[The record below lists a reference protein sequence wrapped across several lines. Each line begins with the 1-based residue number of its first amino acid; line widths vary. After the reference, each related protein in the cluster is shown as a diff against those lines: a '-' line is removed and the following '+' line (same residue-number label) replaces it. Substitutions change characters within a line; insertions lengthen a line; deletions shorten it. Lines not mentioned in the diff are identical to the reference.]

1 MYPQKPSVQQMFV
14 IAFEGAWLARK
25 RVVLRVLALVF
36 VFDPYLAEGPI
47 DSVET

>member
-1 MYPQKPSVQQMFV
+1 MYPQKPIV

-36 VFDPYLAEGPI
+36 VFDPYLAEELI